1 MSVDLSWEKLPDAE
15 ELRDIRDL
23 VRSFVAAELAPH
35 EAEVDEAGEVPDELR
50 RRVTERAVA
59 AGLYAFNMPVE
70 AGGPGLSFLAQTVV
84 RRELAHSS
92 FALADLVCRPPRTL
106 LNGDPAQ
113 RERWLAPAVRGE
125 VRFAFALT
133 EPEAGSDATAMR
145 TRAVWTPDGYRIDGV
160 KHFISHGG
168 VADFVIVYAHTF
180 REGTDEGITAFV
192 VRRGQPGFRCTRH
205 ERTMG
210 WRGSPVSELVFENC
224 LVPAEDVIGEPG
236 QGLRLALAQINEA
249 RLGVAAHCA
258 GMAEHALAL
267 ALDHARTR
275 TQFGRPLAANQG
287 LQWKLADMACRV
299 EQARCLVTDV
309 ALAVDRAGL
318 GDRDTSRYRIPMAKL
333 TASELA
339 GSVVDDALQLFGGS
353 GFMQGTTVERMY
365 RDVRAFRLGEGTSE
379 IQRNSIGRALIG
391 RLETP

>member
-249 RLGVAAHCA
+249 RLGVAAHSA

-267 ALDHARTR
+267 ALGHARTR